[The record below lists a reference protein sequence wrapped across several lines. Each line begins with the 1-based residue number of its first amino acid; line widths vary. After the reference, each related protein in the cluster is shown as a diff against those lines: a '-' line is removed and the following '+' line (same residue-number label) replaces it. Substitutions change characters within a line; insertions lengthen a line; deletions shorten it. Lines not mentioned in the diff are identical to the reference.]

1 MNVNIATHIHLNSHS
16 YWEVR
21 QIQINLR
28 SITEK
33 KKSLLLVEANGLLSK
48 AHAYVESK
56 KNMEKDTILLQ
67 SSVQAII
74 SYRG

>member
-1 MNVNIATHIHLNSHS
+1 MLTHIHLNSHS

-28 SITEK
+28 SITE

-67 SSVQAII
+67 SSVRAII